1 LLKDLPH
8 HLKKQLKMQVDIYQ
22 GLLLDGGS
30 HSDIIYIR
38 ALKDVPVLTGTDEEI
53 KNRLRRLIKHLE
65 VHDNES
71 DGGIYR
77 RGNRSA
83 VEAYIVP

>member
-1 LLKDLPH
+1 LLEDLP
-8 HLKKQLKMQVDIYQ
+8 KRYKVDIYQ

-53 KNRLRRLIKHLE
+53 KNRLRRLIKHHDLE